1 MLLEAVGM
9 QYHGR
14 RPRSAPAQTSA
25 SGRLPSQRSAG
36 GDRATSHAGMSAR
49 APWQPRYKRRGT
61 STRIIT
67 QGWAGL
73 KYPCASC
80 QIDDAGVQALL
91 SAYVAVVASLGVP
104 CFTR

>member
-1 MLLEAVGM
+1 MAAVRVQPLLKP
-9 QYHGR
+9 
-14 RPRSAPAQTSA
+14 RPPDDCPASAQQVATALHHTPAC
-25 SGRLPSQRSAG
+25 PPVP
-36 GDRATSHAGMSAR
+36 
-49 APWQPRYKRRGT
+49 PWQPRYKRRGT

-67 QGWAGL
+67 QGRAGL